1 MNKKS
6 KKPDE
11 TETTEEDISS
21 NQTVMPS
28 PVAPTHTD
36 IAKNDAGVPEPTVI
50 EHSFKT
56 KNRLGFNGH
65 NPSNIRGPGPMHR
78 AADTLHGWSDYQ
90 HHYNK
95 PMRLSESDYLAAIK
109 AAGNYETH
117 PAAIAPHRK

>member
-11 TETTEEDISS
+11 TNATDEDISS
-21 NQTVMPS
+21 SQPLMP
-28 PVAPTHTD
+28 APTSESSGKLLD
-36 IAKNDAGVPEPTVI
+36 VGELSK
-50 EHSFKT
+50 KT
-56 KNRLGFNGH
+56 GNRIKQNGH
-65 NPSNIRGPGPMHR
+65 NPFNVKGFGPMHR

-90 HHYNK
+90 HHYQQ

-109 AAGNYETH
+109 AAGNYQTH

>member
-1 MNKKS
+1 MSKKS
-6 KKPDE
+6 KQDTKPDI
-11 TETTEEDISS
+11 TEGDISS
-21 NQTVMPS
+21 TETVVPA

-36 IAKNDAGVPEPTVI
+36 IAKNDAGLPEPTVI

-78 AADTLHGWSDYQ
+78 AADKLHGWSDYEY
-90 HHYNK
+90 HYAK
-95 PMRLSESDYLAAIK
+95 PLRLSESDYLAALK
-109 AAGNYETH
+109 AAGNYDKH